1 MDLLL
6 LCIYPGVGVV
16 IMGIPKQ
23 TLNFWWITGKT
34 LFKVFFFFF
43 LNQIIS
49 PLARLKVLLVSHP
62 NNS

>member
-34 LFKVFFFFF
+34 LFKVFFFF
-43 LNQIIS
+43 LNQLIS